1 MDEITSVFVQESRE
15 QLAEMESCLL
25 GLEQNPDDPDK
36 INAIFRA
43 AHTIKGGAGVIE
55 CHFIEAF
62 THRVENVLDALRNGA
77 LGVTPALTTLLL
89 GCCDHM
95 LSLIDLLAAGEAGP
109 AGELQAQG
117 EALGGQVQG
126 FLDGIGEIGGDAAA
140 SALTVSD
147 STVEVENSGGA
158 IVLNDSWHVSVRFG
172 ENVMRGGVDPLSFI
186 RYLGAL
192 GEILAIV
199 TVTDAVPAAAA
210 MDPESCYLGFEV
222 RLQTRSTKEDI
233 ERVFD
238 FVRDECELRIL
249 PPNSR
254 LSEYLK
260 HIQELPEDSMR
271 LGEILVRCGALT
283 QAELEQGLSR
293 QQRAADAEGHPSQ
306 PLGEILVDHK
316 VVSPEVVEAAVV
328 KQAQVSEKKTREA
341 RLVRVQADKL
351 DQLIDLV
358 GELVIAGASANLL
371 AQKSRQSGLVEA
383 TSVLSRLVENIR
395 DAALQLRMVQIGDTF
410 NRFQRVVRDVSK
422 ELGKEIE
429 LQISGAETELDK
441 TVVEKIGDPLM
452 HLVRNSLDH
461 GIEPTALRLER
472 GKPACGRVSLNAYH
486 DSGSIVI
493 EVADDGGGLNQE
505 KITAKAIERG
515 LIQPGETLSEHEVV
529 NLIFEPGFSTVDKVS
544 NLSGRGVGM
553 DVVRRNIQALRGTV
567 DVASVEGQGATF
579 TIRLPL
585 TLAIIDGFLVGV
597 NKAAYVIP
605 LDTVVECIELKNLP
619 TDRNFMNLRGE
630 ALPFIRLRELFDIA
644 GQAPARENI
653 VVVQFGGQRA
663 GIVVDQLMGEF
674 QTVIKP
680 LGAMF
685 RHLRGIGGSTILG
698 SGDVALILDVAALVQ
713 SVTQS
718 EQLRMS
724 ERGHAASAVL
734 SSNAYT
740 HH

>member
-117 EALGGQVQG
+117 EALGGQVQA
-126 FLDGIGEIGGDAAA
+126 FLDGIGKADEPTAA
-140 SALTVSD
+140 SELTVSGSD
-147 STVEVENSGGA
+147 PEVEIENAGA

-283 QAELEQGLSR
+283 QTELEHALSDQKQGDGS
-293 QQRAADAEGHPSQ
+293 ASADFQ

-316 VVSPEVVEAAVV
+316 VVSPEVV
-328 KQAQVSEKKTREA
+328 
-341 RLVRVQADKL
+341 
-351 DQLIDLV
+351 
-358 GELVIAGASANLL
+358 
-371 AQKSRQSGLVEA
+371 
-383 TSVLSRLVENIR
+383 
-395 DAALQLRMVQIGDTF
+395 
-410 NRFQRVVRDVSK
+410 
-422 ELGKEIE
+422 
-429 LQISGAETELDK
+429 
-441 TVVEKIGDPLM
+441 
-452 HLVRNSLDH
+452 
-461 GIEPTALRLER
+461 
-472 GKPACGRVSLNAYH
+472 
-486 DSGSIVI
+486 
-493 EVADDGGGLNQE
+493 
-505 KITAKAIERG
+505 
-515 LIQPGETLSEHEVV
+515 
-529 NLIFEPGFSTVDKVS
+529 
-544 NLSGRGVGM
+544 
-553 DVVRRNIQALRGTV
+553 
-567 DVASVEGQGATF
+567 
-579 TIRLPL
+579 
-585 TLAIIDGFLVGV
+585 
-597 NKAAYVIP
+597 
-605 LDTVVECIELKNLP
+605 
-619 TDRNFMNLRGE
+619 
-630 ALPFIRLRELFDIA
+630 
-644 GQAPARENI
+644 
-653 VVVQFGGQRA
+653 
-663 GIVVDQLMGEF
+663 
-674 QTVIKP
+674 
-680 LGAMF
+680 
-685 RHLRGIGGSTILG
+685 
-698 SGDVALILDVAALVQ
+698 
-713 SVTQS
+713 
-718 EQLRMS
+718 
-724 ERGHAASAVL
+724 
-734 SSNAYT
+734 
-740 HH
+740 